1 MNRVT
6 TSALW
11 CIGADGIGNAV
22 TGVVNSKVKITYKSD

>member
-11 CIGADGIGNAV
+11 RIGSDGIISAV